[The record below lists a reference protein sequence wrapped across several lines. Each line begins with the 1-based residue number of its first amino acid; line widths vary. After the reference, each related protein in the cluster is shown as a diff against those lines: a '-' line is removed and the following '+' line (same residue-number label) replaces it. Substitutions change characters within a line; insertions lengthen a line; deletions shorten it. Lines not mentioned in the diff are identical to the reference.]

1 MATEIDKNLGIT
13 HVTVFASGAKVCKK
27 LSNYLLIRFVKQA
40 YIKSNNTYLHNIKI
54 FFSDCFHGYK
64 QYRCGF
70 NRYFFLVFL

>member
-1 MATEIDKNLGIT
+1 MATEIDKNLGKT
-13 HVTVFASGAKVCKK
+13 HVTVFASGAKVCKQ

-40 YIKSNNTYLHNIKI
+40 YLCSKI